1 MMKHA
6 TLHLAALAIGMAV
19 ANASHAQTLRLT
31 PIGTYQTGLYGQSAA
46 EIVDYDPGTHR
57 VFSTNAAANS
67 VDAIDISDPADPT
80 LLFTMDMSPYGGGVN
95 SVVVID
101 GAIAVASEA
110 LVKTDNGTVVFF
122 DLDGNYLNQLTV
134 GALPDMI
141 TKTPDGTR
149 LLVANEG
156 EPISYLDGIDPEGSV
171 SVIDISGGIASL
183 TQAHVTMIGFA
194 GYTPEMLPGV
204 RIFGPNAS
212 VAQDMEPEY
221 ITVSEDSQTAF
232 VACQENNAVVRID
245 LTTNTIV
252 SITSL
257 GMKDHSLPGNGLD
270 ASDQDG
276 MINIANWPV
285 KGLYMPDAIT
295 SYSVN
300 GETYVVY
307 ANEGD
312 ARDDWPGYEEGR
324 RIGNAGYQLDPAAF
338 PNAAELKLN
347 TNLGRLT
354 ASRASGDLDGDGL
367 YEEIHVLGARS
378 FSIRNATGELLYD
391 SGDDFEQITAQRYP
405 TSFNA
410 SNSNNNFDNRSD
422 DKGPEPEAVEVA
434 LIDGR
439 HYAFIG
445 LERIGGIM
453 VYDVTDPTNAQY
465 LDYVNNRNFDASP
478 LSPEGLDSGIECIR
492 FVHADQSPN
501 GEMLLISSNEVSG
514 TVTIFQVDL
523 LYCEPGDGITRVRQ
537 QNGNGPVT
545 TLHLANFEA
554 PQNDGN
560 HFTATLGGL
569 ICPPVSGYYRFFIS
583 ADHRAELYL
592 SSGTTP
598 VNGPAIARCPS
609 PVPPHVYTQF
619 AQQSSAAIWLDAGE
633 LRYLH
638 ATHREAVGP
647 DHVSVAW
654 ERADGIHQ
662 NPIPG
667 FYFFQPAQPRSMEFL
682 LADAPVGT
690 DHYDLFPNPA
700 NDRLSVE
707 VLMPDADLLQLEVID
722 PTGRVVIAYATPTT
736 EGRHLE
742 VLDISTLRPGM
753 YLMRMSTGEEQVT
766 KPFVVAR

>member
-1 MMKHA
+1 MKNLT
-6 TLHLAALAIGMAV
+6 TLRLGALASGLALAI
-19 ANASHAQTLRLT
+19 ASHAQTLRIT
-31 PIGTYQTGLYGQSAA
+31 PIGTYQTGLYGESAA
-46 EIVDYDPGTHR
+46 EIVDYDPGTRR

-67 VDAIDISDPADPT
+67 VDAIDISDPSNPT
-80 LLFTMDMSPYGGGVN
+80 LLFTMDMSPYGGGAN

-101 GAIAVASEA
+101 GAIAIACEA
-110 LVKTDNGTVVFF
+110 FVKTDNGSVVFL
-122 DLDGNYLNQLTV
+122 DLNGNFLNQLTV

-141 TKTPDGTR
+141 TRTPDGTK

-156 EPISYLDGIDPEGSV
+156 EPISYLDGIDPEGSI
-171 SVIDISGGIASL
+171 SIIDINGGIASL
-183 TQAHVTMIGFA
+183 SQAQVTTIGFE

-221 ITVSEDSQTAF
+221 IAVSADSQTAF
-232 VACQENNAVVRID
+232 VVCQENNAVVRID
-245 LTTNTIV
+245 LNTNTIV

-285 KGLYMPDAIT
+285 KGLYMPDAIACYT
-295 SYSVN
+295 VN
-300 GETYVVY
+300 GEPYVIY

-324 RIGNAGYQLDPAAF
+324 RIGNAGYQLDPDVF
-338 PNAAELKLN
+338 PNAADLKQN
-347 TNLGRLT
+347 ANLGRLT

-367 YEEIHVLGARS
+367 FEEIHVLGARS
-378 FSIRNATGELLYD
+378 FSIRNAAGELLYD
-391 SGDDFEQITAQRYP
+391 SGEDFERITAQRYP
-405 TSFNA
+405 TRFNA

-465 LDYVNNRNFDASP
+465 LDYVNNRNFGASP
-478 LSPEGLDSGIECIR
+478 LSPEGLDSGVECLR

-501 GEMLLISSNEVSG
+501 GEMLLISANEVSG

-545 TLHLANFEA
+545 TTQLASFEA
-554 PQNDGN
+554 PQNDGD

-592 SSGTTP
+592 SPGTTP
-598 VNGPAIARCPS
+598 VNGPAIARCPA

-619 AQQSSAAIWLDAGE
+619 AQQSSAAIWLEAGE
-633 LRYLH
+633 LRYLY
-638 ATHREAVGP
+638 ATHREANGP

-654 ERADGIHQ
+654 ARADGIHQ
-662 NPIPG
+662 DPIPG
-667 FYFFQPAQPRSMEFL
+667 IYFFQPAQPKDLASL
-682 LADAPVGT
+682 LTETSIAPATFGM
-690 DHYDLFPNPA
+690 YPNPA
-700 NDRLSVE
+700 NDRLHVE
-707 VLMPDADLLQLEVID
+707 LLLQEAGQVRLELID
-722 PTGRVVIAYATPTT
+722 PTGRLLIERTT
-736 EGRHLE
+736 SAEEGRHIE
-742 VLDISTLRPGM
+742 VLDITGLRPGM
-753 YLMRMSTGEEQVT
+753 YLMRMTSGMEQET
-766 KPFVVAR
+766 KPFVVMR